1 MIGTTI
7 AFCITMGACVI
18 TYFWGKSQNDPD
30 TIMGCMLDTLNKG
43 GYIKTRIDKN
53 GEMELIKLDD

>member
-1 MIGTTI
+1 MIDITI
-7 AFCITMGACVI
+7 AIFITMGACIV
-18 TYFWGKSQNDPD
+18 TYFWGKSQNDPE